1 MNGQNLLSPK
11 KVKDDDLIFEDK
23 NLVKISRSK
32 LGYFS
37 AITLPMILA
46 ACGGGGGGGG
56 APVSPTPDSGGGS
69 GSGGSGSGGSGSGGS
84 GSGGSGS
91 STAGIN
97 ANAGRY
103 TATADADTYLYDVT
117 FAASGSV
124 TSAQD
129 GNVIISDFDASN
141 DVLVLRGTGAPSTFT
156 SGGSSN
162 VDVASDINGDTIVTL
177 GSDNDATGT
186 ITLKGVSDSSSVVI
200 NTADETADAG
210 SPRIDLSSGSVAS
223 SSAGE
228 IFEYSVKFLNGVPVA
243 IDGNVTITNFDAAI
257 DRIVIKTETLPAGF
271 GKDSLLSTSGVD
283 VTSGIDS
290 TRIDFGVNADGNS
303 GSIVIEGID
312 SSDLSLID
320 LTFSISSPAI
330 LGTRVD
336 IDSSSVTATS
346 ESETFVYDA
355 VASGSDVV
363 GSDGDVTISG
373 FNLSNDKII
382 VLGSGISNGYDLS
395 KFKASAVQ
403 DFVVDEINNKTVIYF
418 APDADGN
425 SSTLT
430 LDGVTDT
437 DGTLNIV
444 FGGSIGDEAAPAP
457 APAEEAPAEE
467 TPAEE
472 TPAEEAPAEEAPAEE
487 APAEETPAEE
497 TPAEETPAEETP
509 AEETPAEETPAE
521 ETPAEETPASYT
533 VVNISATEDTTVT
546 ATDAAEEFRYE
557 VSEAGV
563 SEEGA
568 FTVTIDG
575 FDAATDKL
583 TLVVVNGSSNLTTQE
598 FDQLANVEVTSDG
611 ISGTQILFAPDSN
624 SQSGKLVLP
633 NIEESFDSDW
643 TATTYTV
650 EIIADSNL
658 VS

>member
-11 KVKDDDLIFEDK
+11 NVKENDLVFEDK

-56 APVSPTPDSGGGS
+56 APVSPTPDSG
-69 GSGGSGSGGSGSGGS
+69 SGGSGSGGSGSGGS
-84 GSGGSGS
+84 GSGGGGS

-103 TATADADTYLYDVT
+103 TATADGDTYLYDVT

-141 DVLVLRGTGAPSTFT
+141 DVLVLRGTGAPSSFT

-186 ITLKGVSDSSSVVI
+186 ITLKGVSDSSTVVI
-200 NTADETADAG
+200 NTADEAADAG
-210 SPRIDLSSGSVAS
+210 SPVIDLSSGSVAS

-243 IDGNVTITNFDAAI
+243 IDGNATITNFDAAI
-257 DRIVIKTETLPAGF
+257 DRIVIKTETLPAGYS
-271 GKDSLLSTSGVD
+271 KDSLLSTSGVD
-283 VTSGIDS
+283 VTTGIDS
-290 TRIDFGVNADGNS
+290 TRIDFGVNADGSS

-312 SSDLSLID
+312 SSDLALID

-330 LGTRVD
+330 AGTRVD
-336 IDSSSVTATS
+336 IDSSSVAATAD
-346 ESETFVYDA
+346 SETFVYDA
-355 VASGSDVV
+355 VASGNDVV
-363 GSDGDVTISG
+363 GSDGNVTISG
-373 FNLSNDKII
+373 FDLSTDKII
-382 VLGSGISNGYDLS
+382 VLGSGIAAGYDLS
-395 KFKASAVQ
+395 RFKSSASQ
-403 DFVVDEINNKTVIYF
+403 DYVVDEINNKTVIYF

-425 SSTLT
+425 STTLT
-430 LDGVTDT
+430 LDGVADT

-444 FGGSIGDEAAPAP
+444 FGASIGDEAAPA
-457 APAEEAPAEE
+457 
-467 TPAEE
+467 
-472 TPAEEAPAEEAPAEE
+472 PAEEAPAEEAPAEE

-509 AEETPAEETPAE
+509 ADETPAEETPAE

-533 VVNISATEDTTVT
+533 VVNISATEDTTIT
-546 ATDAAEEFRYE
+546 ATSDAEEFRYE

-583 TLVVVNGSSNLTTQE
+583 TLVIVNGSSNLTTQE

-633 NIEESFDSDW
+633 SVEESFDSDW

-650 EIIADSNL
+650 EIVADANL
-658 VS
+658 VG

>member
-11 KVKDDDLIFEDK
+11 NIKDDNLVFEDK

-46 ACGGGGGGGG
+46 ACGGGGGGGYDG
-56 APVSPTPDSGGGS
+56 PVSPTPDSGS
-69 GSGGSGSGGSGSGGS
+69 GSGGSGSGGSGSGG
-84 GSGGSGS
+84 GT

-103 TATADADTYLYDVT
+103 TATADSDTYLYDVT

-129 GNVIISDFDASN
+129 GNVIISDFDANN

-186 ITLKGVSDSSSVVI
+186 ITLKGVSESSSVVI
-200 NTADETADAG
+200 NTADEAADAG
-210 SPRIDLSSGSVAS
+210 SSRIDLSSGSVAS

-243 IDGNVTITNFDAAI
+243 IDGDVTITNFDAAI

-271 GKDSLLSTSGVD
+271 AKDSLLSTSGID
-283 VTSGIDS
+283 VTTGIDS

-303 GSIVIEGID
+303 GSIVIEGVD

-320 LTFSISSPAI
+320 LIFSISSPAI
-330 LGTRVD
+330 SGTRVD
-336 IDSSSVTATS
+336 IDSSSVAATS

-444 FGGSIGDEAAPAP
+444 FGASIGDEAAPAP
-457 APAEEAPAEE
+457 APAEETPAEE

-472 TPAEEAPAEEAPAEE
+472 TPAEETPV
-487 APAEETPAEE
+487 EETPAEE

-509 AEETPAEETPAE
+509 AEETPAEETPV
-521 ETPAEETPASYT
+521 SYT
-533 VVNISATEDTTVT
+533 VVDISATEDTTVT

-557 VSEAGV
+557 VSDAGV

-583 TLVVVNGSSNLTTQE
+583 TLVIVNGSSNLTTQE
-598 FDQLANVEVTSDG
+598 FDQLSNVEVTSDG

-658 VS
+658 G

>member
-1 MNGQNLLSPK
+1 MYILLLQKKLEQGEHIMNGQNLLSPK

-46 ACGGGGGGGG
+46 ACGGGGGGGAP

-69 GSGGSGSGGSGSGGS
+69 S
-84 GSGGSGS
+84 SGGSGS

-177 GSDNDATGT
+177 GSDNDATGS

-200 NTADETADAG
+200 KTADEAADAG
-210 SPRIDLSSGSVAS
+210 SSRIDLSSGSVAS

-312 SSDLSLID
+312 DSDLSLID

-336 IDSSSVTATS
+336 IDSSSITATS

-373 FNLSNDKII
+373 FSLSNDKII

-395 KFKASAVQ
+395 KFKSSAVQ

-457 APAEEAPAEE
+457 APV
-467 TPAEE
+467 
-472 TPAEEAPAEEAPAEE
+472 
-487 APAEETPAEE
+487 EETPAEE

-509 AEETPAEETPAE
+509 AEETTTEETTAEETPVEETPAE
-521 ETPAEETPASYT
+521 ETPTSYT
-533 VVNISATEDTTVT
+533 VVNISVTEDTTVT

-598 FDQLANVEVTSDG
+598 FDQLTNVEVTSDG

-650 EIIADSNL
+650 EILADSNL

>member
-1 MNGQNLLSPK
+1 MMNGQDLLSTQN
-11 KVKDDDLIFEDK
+11 VKDKDFSFEDTK
-23 NLVKISRSK
+23 LVKISRSK

-37 AITLPMILA
+37 AITLPLILA

-56 APVSPTPDSGGGS
+56 GAVSPTPTPPTDGGGTD
-69 GSGGSGSGGSGSGGS
+69 GGGTDGGST
-84 GSGGSGS
+84 
-91 STAGIN
+91 TAGTN

-103 TATADADTYLYDVT
+103 TATSDADTFIYDVS

-124 TSAQD
+124 SSASD
-129 GNVIISDFDASN
+129 GNVIISDFDANN
-141 DVLVLRGTGAPSTFT
+141 DVLVLRGTGAPSSFT

-162 VDVASDINGDTIVTL
+162 VDVATNIDGDTVITL
-177 GSDNDATGT
+177 GSDNDSTGT
-186 ITLKGVSDSSSVVI
+186 ITLKGVSEGVTI
-200 NTADETADAG
+200 NTSSDAADAG
-210 SPRIDLSSGSVAS
+210 APKVDLSSGTVTAAD
-223 SSAGE
+223 AGE

-243 IDGNVTITNFDAAI
+243 IDGEVTISGFDAAV
-257 DRIVIKTETLPAGF
+257 DKIVLKTETLPAGYA
-271 GKDSLLSTSGVD
+271 KDSLLNTTGVD
-283 VTSGIDS
+283 VTTGIDD
-290 TRIDFGVNADGNS
+290 TRIDFGASASGES
-303 GSIVIEGID
+303 GSIVLSGVAD
-312 SSDLSLID
+312 ADLSSID

-330 LGTRVD
+330 SGTRVD
-336 IDSSSVTATS
+336 IDSAAVTAAAD
-346 ESETFVYDA
+346 SETFVYDA
-355 VASGSDVV
+355 VASGSNVV

-373 FNLSNDKII
+373 FSLADDKII
-382 VLGSGISNGYDLS
+382 VLGSGITNGYDLS
-395 KFKASAVQ
+395 QFKANASQ
-403 DFVVDEINNKTVIYF
+403 DYVVDEINNQTIIYF

-425 SSTLT
+425 STTLT

-444 FGGSIGDEAAPAP
+444 FGNAIGDEAAPAP
-457 APAEEAPAEE
+457 APA
-467 TPAEE
+467 
-472 TPAEEAPAEEAPAEE
+472 
-487 APAEETPAEE
+487 AEETPAEE

-568 FTVTIDG
+568 YTVTIDG

-583 TLVVVNGSSNLTTQE
+583 TLVVVNGTSNLTTQE
-598 FDQLANVEVTSDG
+598 FDQLSNVEVTSDG

-624 SQSGKLVLP
+624 AQSGKLVLP
-633 NIEESFDSDW
+633 SVEESFDSDW

-650 EIIADSNL
+650 EILADSNL
-658 VS
+658 V